1 MVKKERGDMMLYD
14 VIIVGA
20 GGAGLTAAIY
30 ARRRLLKTLVIS
42 LDIGGQALLTEQI
55 ENYPGYL
62 EKSGPKLMKIFETQ
76 ARNFG
81 AEILLGYV
89 TKIEKVNDHF
99 KVISNVGEFETKTVI
114 VAAGKV
120 PRRLN
125 VPGEEK
131 FLGRGIS
138 TCVTCDAPFA
148 KNKVVA
154 VVGGGNS
161 ALEGAEV
168 LSKFA
173 KKVYLIHRR
182 EEFRADEITVEKVK
196 SLPNVEFVLN
206 TVVTEF
212 LGEKKLEKIKVQNLK
227 TNEIKEIEVQMVFLE
242 IGHETKIDFVKHLVK
257 TNEANEIITN
267 KLAETSCPGIFAAGD
282 VTDSPYKQLVIAA
295 AEGATAALSAY
306 NYIAKKEG
314 KAGLK
319 VDWK

>member
-1 MVKKERGDMMLYD
+1 MEKYD

-20 GGAGLTAAIY
+20 GAAGLTAAIY
-30 ARRRLLKTLVIS
+30 ARRRMLKTLVIS
-42 LDIGGQALLTEQI
+42 LNIGGQALLTEQI

-62 EKSGPKLMKIFETQ
+62 DKSGPKLMKIMETQ

-89 TKIEKVNDHF
+89 NKIEKSNDGF
-99 KVISNVGEFETKTVI
+99 KVISNVGEFESKTVI

-161 ALEGAEV
+161 ALEGVEV
-168 LSKFA
+168 VSKFA
-173 KKVYLIHRR
+173 SKVYLIHRR
-182 EEFRADEITVEKVK
+182 EEFRADEVTVEKVK
-196 SLPNVEFVLN
+196 KLPNVEFVLN
-206 TVVTEF
+206 SVIIEF
-212 LGEKKLEKIKVQNLK
+212 LGDKKLEKIKVQNLK
-227 TNEIKEIEVQMVFLE
+227 SGEIKEIEVQMVFLE
-242 IGHETKIDFVKHLVK
+242 IGHETKVDFVKDLVK
-257 TNEANEIITN
+257 LNEYGEIITN
-267 KLAETSCPGIFAAGD
+267 KLGETSCPGIFAAGD

-295 AEGATAALSAY
+295 SEGAIAALSAY

-314 KAGLK
+314 RAGIK
-319 VDWK
+319 VDWKG

>member
-1 MVKKERGDMMLYD
+1 MNNLYD
-14 VIIVGA
+14 VIIIGGGA
-20 GGAGLTAAIY
+20 AGLTAAIF
-30 ARRRLLKTLVIS
+30 ARRRLLKTLLIT

-62 EKSGPKLMKIFETQ
+62 GKSGPKLMKIFEEQ
-76 ARNFG
+76 ARSFG
-81 AEILLGYV
+81 TEILIGYV
-89 TKIEKVNDHF
+89 TKVEKINDHF
-99 KVISNVGEFETKTVI
+99 KVISDVGEFETKTVI

-131 FLGRGIS
+131 FLGRGVS

-173 KKVYLIHRR
+173 TKVYLIHRR
-182 EEFRADEITVEKVK
+182 DEFRADEITVEKVK
-196 SLPNVEFVLN
+196 KLPNVEFILN
-206 TVVTEF
+206 TVVTEIRGDKKIESVM
-212 LGEKKLEKIKVQNLK
+212 LQNVKTGEKKELK
-227 TNEIKEIEVQMVFLE
+227 LDMLFLE
-242 IGHETKIDFVKHLVK
+242 IGHETKIDFVKDLVK
-257 TNEANEIITN
+257 VDEYNQIITN
-267 KLAETSCPGIFAAGD
+267 KLGETSCPGIFAAGD

-295 AEGATAALSAY
+295 AEGAIAALSAY

-314 KAGLK
+314 KVGIK
-319 VDWK
+319 VDWKGGG

>member
-1 MVKKERGDMMLYD
+1 MEKYD

-20 GGAGLTAAIY
+20 GAAGLTAAIY
-30 ARRRLLKTLVIS
+30 ARRRMLKTLVIS
-42 LDIGGQALLTEQI
+42 LNIGGQALLTDQI

-62 EKSGPKLMKIFETQ
+62 DKSGPKLMKIMETQ

-89 TKIEKVNDHF
+89 NKIEKSNDGF
-99 KVISNVGEFETKTVI
+99 KVISNVGEFESKTVI

-161 ALEGAEV
+161 ALEGVEV
-168 LSKFA
+168 VSKFA
-173 KKVYLIHRR
+173 SKVYLIHRR
-182 EEFRADEITVEKVK
+182 EEFRADEVTVEKVK
-196 SLPNVEFVLN
+196 KLPNVEFVLN
-206 TVVTEF
+206 SVIIEF
-212 LGEKKLEKIKVQNLK
+212 LGDKKLEKIRVQNLK
-227 TNEIKEIEVQMVFLE
+227 SGEIKEIEVQMVFLE
-242 IGHETKIDFVKHLVK
+242 IGHETKIDFVKDLVK
-257 TNEANEIITN
+257 LNEYGEIITN
-267 KLAETSCPGIFAAGD
+267 KLGETSCPGIFAAGD

-295 AEGATAALSAY
+295 SEGAIAALSAY

-314 KAGLK
+314 RAGIK
-319 VDWK
+319 VDWKG

>member
-1 MVKKERGDMMLYD
+1 MEKYD

-20 GGAGLTAAIY
+20 GAAGLTAAIY
-30 ARRRLLKTLVIS
+30 ARRRMLKTLVIS
-42 LDIGGQALLTEQI
+42 LNIGGQALLTDQI

-62 EKSGPKLMKIFETQ
+62 DKSGPKLMKIMENQ

-89 TKIEKVNDHF
+89 NKIEKSNDGF
-99 KVISNVGEFETKTVI
+99 KVISNVGEFESKTVI

-161 ALEGAEV
+161 ALEGVEV
-168 LSKFA
+168 VSKF
-173 KKVYLIHRR
+173 
-182 EEFRADEITVEKVK
+182 
-196 SLPNVEFVLN
+196 
-206 TVVTEF
+206 
-212 LGEKKLEKIKVQNLK
+212 
-227 TNEIKEIEVQMVFLE
+227 
-242 IGHETKIDFVKHLVK
+242 
-257 TNEANEIITN
+257 
-267 KLAETSCPGIFAAGD
+267 
-282 VTDSPYKQLVIAA
+282 
-295 AEGATAALSAY
+295 
-306 NYIAKKEG
+306 
-314 KAGLK
+314 
-319 VDWK
+319 

>member
-1 MVKKERGDMMLYD
+1 MEKYD

-20 GGAGLTAAIY
+20 GAAGLTAAIY
-30 ARRRLLKTLVIS
+30 ARRRMLKTLVIS
-42 LDIGGQALLTEQI
+42 LNIGGQALLTDQI

-62 EKSGPKLMKIFETQ
+62 DKSGPKLMKIMENQ

-89 TKIEKVNDHF
+89 NKIEKSNDGF
-99 KVISNVGEFETKTVI
+99 KVISNVGEFESKTVI

-161 ALEGAEV
+161 ALEGVEV
-168 LSKFA
+168 VSKFA
-173 KKVYLIHRR
+173 SKVYLIHRR
-182 EEFRADEITVEKVK
+182 EEFRADEVTVEKVK
-196 SLPNVEFVLN
+196 KLPNVEFVLN
-206 TVVTEF
+206 SVIIEF
-212 LGEKKLEKIKVQNLK
+212 LGDKKLEKIRVQNLK
-227 TNEIKEIEVQMVFLE
+227 SGEVKEIEVQMVFLE
-242 IGHETKIDFVKHLVK
+242 IGHETKVDFVKDLVK
-257 TNEANEIITN
+257 LNEYGEIITN
-267 KLAETSCPGIFAAGD
+267 KLGETSCPGIFAAGD

-295 AEGATAALSAY
+295 SEGAIAALSAY

-314 KAGLK
+314 RAGIK
-319 VDWK
+319 VDWKG

>member
-1 MVKKERGDMMLYD
+1 M
-14 VIIVGA
+14 IIVGA
-20 GGAGLTAAIY
+20 GAAGLTAAIY
-30 ARRRLLKTLVIS
+30 ARRRMLKTLVIS
-42 LDIGGQALLTEQI
+42 LNIGGQALLTEQI

-62 EKSGPKLMKIFETQ
+62 DKSGPKLMKIMETQ

-89 TKIEKVNDHF
+89 NKIEKSNDGF
-99 KVISNVGEFETKTVI
+99 KVISNVGEFESKTVI

-161 ALEGAEV
+161 ALEGVEV
-168 LSKFA
+168 VSKFA
-173 KKVYLIHRR
+173 SKVYLIHRR
-182 EEFRADEITVEKVK
+182 EEFRADEVTVEKVK
-196 SLPNVEFVLN
+196 KLPNVEFVLN
-206 TVVTEF
+206 SVIIEF
-212 LGEKKLEKIKVQNLK
+212 LGDKKLEKIKVQNLK
-227 TNEIKEIEVQMVFLE
+227 SGEIKEIEVQMVFLE
-242 IGHETKIDFVKHLVK
+242 IGHETKVDFVKDLVK
-257 TNEANEIITN
+257 LNEYGEIITN
-267 KLAETSCPGIFAAGD
+267 KLGETSCPGIFAAGD

-295 AEGATAALSAY
+295 SEGAIAALSAY

-314 KAGLK
+314 RAGIK
-319 VDWK
+319 VDWKG